1 MRFILKQFGL
11 LTILLVSQ
19 NLFASHFSNVNDSLN
34 IIVDN
39 KKANLSDRLS
49 ALDQLINYQYLSNNY
64 DDLKSSIDK
73 AYRLSNGSKDSCTYL
88 KYALWETKY
97 YYSIKENQKT
107 LTLSKFILQ
116 SARNNQCSETEISV
130 LLFQARLLLRH
141 KDLDTCLN
149 TIKKARFLAE
159 EFGDKFLIARTHNME
174 GVYHLLNNKFDE
186 SRLKIKQ
193 ALKEYL
199 NHDKAAHIGKAY
211 SDIAYTFYLQSTY
224 DSAIIFNIK
233 AIPLLEKALSL
244 GNLITNYNNLALIYQ
259 NTGKMNEAIETYF
272 KGLKLA
278 DEFDFKEDRIIIL
291 YNLGNCYY
299 SLDAKDKAI
308 ENFKLC
314 QLLAINDKDTLSII
328 YSSNAIGS
336 LAVENKQLDTAS
348 KYLNLSYELSKI
360 AGDSYTLM
368 FGANGLASLE
378 IENNNLKEAQSFLDK
393 SYKYAAKMNNP
404 DDLININIVQAELYS
419 KQKKHT
425 KAIKLLLKTYENAKI
440 INSLETARYVLA
452 SLADVYEKAG
462 DFSNALIYSKREKQ
476 YQDSINSSSILEK
489 LVTLENKFEQE
500 KVDKIKALEQENSE
514 LERTAELRK
523 AKFTTIIFIISTL
536 TLIIISWL
544 LFRLSKDRKKRNT
557 DLIEHNKLIEDH
569 RDELKDIIEELKT
582 TTKNLDNSNKT
593 KSKLLSIIGHDLR
606 TPFNIIQGYIQLLT
620 EDNPDPE
627 TRQDYYQRINTASDK
642 LLGMVD
648 NLLIWS
654 RNQSDKIKFS
664 PIRTNLNELFEESLG
679 NVKGSADLKEISLS
693 LEPASKENVFIL
705 LDPDMINRVVHNL
718 LVNAIKFTTLGGK
731 VSLDFNI
738 QNNFLKVWVKDTGIG
753 MSPEEVA
760 NIFNDGQME
769 IKNGTDGER
778 GTGLGLSICFD
789 FIEAHKGKIWA
800 ESKLNKGSTIFF
812 EIPV

>member
-1 MRFILKQFGL
+1 MRFIFKQFGL
-11 LTILLVSQ
+11 LAILLISQ

-39 KKANLSDRLS
+39 KKVDLSDRLS

-73 AYRLSNGSKDSCTYL
+73 AYRLSNASKDSCTYL
-88 KYALWETKY
+88 KYALWEAKY
-97 YYSIKENQKT
+97 YNSIKENQKT

-116 SARNNQCSETEISV
+116 SARNNQCSETEISI

-141 KDLDTCLN
+141 KDPDTCLN

-224 DSAIIFNIK
+224 DSAIIFNIR

-244 GNLITNYNNLALIYQ
+244 GDLVTNYNNLALNYQ

-328 YSSNAIGS
+328 YASNAIGS
-336 LAVENKQLDTAS
+336 LAVENKQLDTAN
-348 KYLNLSYELSKI
+348 KYLNLSYKLSKI
-360 AGDSYTLM
+360 VGDSYTLM

-393 SYKYAAKMNNP
+393 SYKYAAEMNNP
-404 DDLININIVQAELYS
+404 DDLISINIVQAELYS
-419 KQKKHT
+419 KQKKH
-425 KAIKLLLKTYENAKI
+425 KQAIKLLLKTYENAKI

-452 SLADVYEKAG
+452 SLADVYETAG
-462 DFSNALIYSKREKQ
+462 DFSNALIYLKREKQ
-476 YQDSINSSSILEK
+476 YQDSINSSSILES

-544 LFRLSKDRKKRNT
+544 LFRLSKNRKKRNT
-557 DLIEHNKLIEDH
+557 DLIEHSKLIEDH

-582 TTKNLDNSNKT
+582 TTKNLDNANKT

-606 TPFNIIQGYIQLLT
+606 NPFNIIQGYIQLLT
-620 EDNPDPE
+620 QDNPDSE

-664 PIRTNLNELFEESLG
+664 PIRTNLNELFDESLG

-731 VSLDFNI
+731 VSLGFSI
-738 QNNFLKVWVKDTGIG
+738 QNNILKVWVKDTGIG
-753 MSPEEVA
+753 MSPEDA
-760 NIFNDGQME
+760 TNIFNDSQME
-769 IKNGTDGER
+769 IKNGTDGEK

-800 ESKLNKGSTIFF
+800 ESKLTKGSTIFF